1 MFLSAQRVQPAGA
14 VLGGEGAQGQRG
26 ESHVLPRGDQLAKP
40 FLVGKGVARP
50 PRPVAGAQAT
60 LRRAAGPTPGA
71 PPHAAAPQ
79 LALLLP
85 HQLSVAHLE
94 KDGAP
99 DE

>member
-1 MFLSAQRVQPAGA
+1 MSLSAQRVHPAGA

-26 ESHVLPRGDQLAKP
+26 ESHVLPRGDQLAKS

-50 PRPVAGAQAT
+50 PRPVAGTQAT
-60 LRRAAGPTPGA
+60 LRRAAGPAPA
-71 PPHAAAPQ
+71 PPHAAARQ